1 MLVDDAT
8 IEIRTRRTTE
18 IADLAFVFYRT
29 HLRVLGGVALAL
41 GVPLIG
47 AAAALHW
54 ATGKWWIAGLFFWL
68 TLPLPSGAVT
78 LAASRIVFGTRLTVG
93 RALALYGPLWAGL
106 FFRRLFQQILTLLL
120 LPIVV
125 GYTLR
130 LKWGFTPMI
139 VLLERLTGRA
149 LATRRMGLRRR
160 GGTVGFGLETTLAI
174 FMTAALLGVAITFEL
189 VAVDFLAILPDGALF
204 SMQVFEEPLRLS
216 LWLLAALVASPLA
229 TLSWFFLYLNARIRG
244 EGWDIELGLKGIA
257 ARLAAED
264 KGAVA

>member
-18 IADLAFVFYRT
+18 IVDLAFVFYRT
-29 HLRVLGGVALAL
+29 HLRVLGGVTLAL
-41 GVPLIG
+41 GVPLVA
-47 AAAALHW
+47 AAAALHS
-54 ATGKWWIAGLFFWL
+54 ATGRWWAAALFFWL

-106 FFRRLFQQILTLLL
+106 FFRRLLQQILTLLL
-120 LPIVV
+120 LPFVV

-139 VLLERLTGRA
+139 VLLERLSGRA
-149 LATRRMGLRRR
+149 LATRRVGLRRR
-160 GGTVGFGLETTLAI
+160 GGSSGFGLEIALAI
-174 FMTAALLGVAITFEL
+174 FLIAALLGLAITFEL
-189 VAVDFLAILPDGALF
+189 VAVDFLSILPDGALF
-204 SMQVFEEPLRLS
+204 TTRVLDEPLRFA
-216 LWLLAALVASPLA
+216 LWLLAALVASPLG

-257 ARLAAED
+257 ARLAAGD
-264 KGAVA
+264 KEAAA

>member
-18 IADLAFVFYRT
+18 IIDLSFVFYRT
-29 HLRVLGGVALAL
+29 HLRVIGGVALAL
-41 GVPLIG
+41 GVPLIA
-47 AAAALHW
+47 AAAALHR
-54 ATGKWWIAGLFFWL
+54 ATGMWWAAVLFFWL
-68 TLPLPSGAVT
+68 TLSIPSGAVT

-93 RALALYGPLWAGL
+93 RALALYAPLWAGL
-106 FFRRLFQQILTLLL
+106 FFRRLLHQILTLLL

-130 LKWGFTPMI
+130 LRWGFTPMI

-149 LATRRMGLRRR
+149 LGTRRVGLRRR
-160 GGTVGFGLETTLAI
+160 GGTGGFGLETMLAI

-189 VAVDFLAILPDGALF
+189 VVVDFFAILPDGALF
-204 SMQVFEEPLRLS
+204 SMQVFDEPLRLS

-257 ARLAAED
+257 ARLGPGDREAA
-264 KGAVA
+264 A

>member
-18 IADLAFVFYRT
+18 IVDLAFVFYRT

-41 GVPLIG
+41 GVPLIA

-54 ATGKWWIAGLFFWL
+54 ATGRWWIAALFFWL
-68 TLPLPSGAVT
+68 TLSLPSGAVT

-93 RALALYGPLWAGL
+93 RALAQYGPLWAGL
-106 FFRRLFQQILTLLL
+106 FFRRLKQQILTLLL
-120 LPIVV
+120 LPFVV

-139 VLLERLTGRA
+139 VLLERLAGRA
-149 LATRRMGLRRR
+149 LATRRVGLRRR
-160 GGTVGFGLETTLAI
+160 GGTGGFGLETALAI
-174 FMTAALLGVAITFEL
+174 FMTAALLGLAIIFEL
-189 VAVDFLAILPDGALF
+189 VAVDFLSILPDGALF
-204 SMQVFEEPLRLS
+204 TLQVFDEPLRLS

-244 EGWDIELGLKGIA
+244 EGWDIELGLKGIT
-257 ARLAAED
+257 ARLSAGDKEAA
-264 KGAVA
+264 A